1 MKIGVLSDIHSN
13 YRALKAC
20 IEYMEKEECD
30 EYILL
35 GDYVSDCP
43 YPQKTMELIRTLRNN
58 HVCTFLKGNRE
69 NYLLSQKRVRDG
81 LEEGPKWIPN
91 SACGN
96 LLYTYENLTDEDFEF
111 FSTLP
116 IFFVYEREGYPAITI
131 CHGSPASDR
140 ELLEFYEPDKV
151 YTWLDRID
159 TDYLLCG
166 HTHYQGQLDYHGKKY
181 MNSGTVGIPIGLVG
195 RAQCMILRSEDIFP
209 GDGGLEASE
218 AVEDVKGVKGV
229 KGVKDSRIRKWIPEF
244 LEIPYNHKE
253 VIEEMFTSGLYDMG
267 HWFINSNIQ
276 VLATGVDNS
285 AKMVQLAAE
294 LSNGQVWPHIDE
306 KYFLEAAQALGIPEY
321 GDL

>member
-13 YRALKAC
+13 YRALRAC

-43 YPQKTMELIRTLRNN
+43 YPQKTMELIRELRQK

-81 LEEGPKWIPN
+81 KEEGPEWIPN

-116 IFFVYEREGYPAITI
+116 IFSVYEKEGYPAITI

-151 YTWLDRID
+151 YTWLDKID

-166 HTHYQGQLDYHGKKY
+166 HTHYQGELNYHGKKY

-195 RAQCMILRSEDIFP
+195 RAQCMILRSEDISP
-209 GDGGLEASE
+209 GGEGLEGSE
-218 AVEDVKGVKGV
+218 EMEDVKG
-229 KGVKDSRIRKWIPEF
+229 SRSRKWVPEF
-244 LEIPYNHKE
+244 LEIPYAYKE
-253 VIEEMFTSGLYDMG
+253 VVDEMFTSGLYDMG

-276 VLATGVDNS
+276 VLTTGKDNS

-306 KYFLEAAQALGIPEY
+306 KYFFEAAQVLGIPEY
-321 GDL
+321 GVLRK